1 VDEILGCSR
10 RERCLPQPNTW
21 LSTFHLPTNSSRRTG
36 WQCGSLQPGS
46 SLAHCSRRAERRA
59 RPYRWLIEHSNGV
72 GCCFQR

>member
-46 SLAHCSRRAERRA
+46 A
-59 RPYRWLIEHSNGV
+59 WLTAAGV
-72 GCCFQR
+72 PSGEPDRIVG